1 MRKKVIIIAEVGVN
15 HNGKIHIAKK
25 MIKAAA
31 KSGADFV
38 KFQVFSS
45 ELLSTSYAKKPNY
58 VLTKPKESQQEM
70 LKKLELSEKNFK
82 LLNKLCKKNK
92 IGFMASAFDIDSL
105 NFLKSLRLNIYKIPS
120 GEINNLPY
128 LRHVA
133 KFRKKIIFSTGMSS
147 IKEIKNILKIL
158 TTNGT
163 KKKNISVL
171 QCNTDYPSS
180 FEDTNL
186 KVIKR
191 LKKMF
196 GVNVGFSDHTVGVEA
211 SIAAVALGA
220 EIIEKH
226 FTLDKNLKGPDHKSS
241 LSINELNELVKSIR
255 NVEIALGSSVKK
267 LNKSEKKNIKFVRK
281 SIVAKKKIRIGEI
294 FTANNITTKR
304 PGNGMSPML
313 WDKLLGKRSKKIYLK
328 DQKI

>member
-1 MRKKVIIIAEVGVN
+1 
-15 HNGKIHIAKK
+15 
-25 MIKAAA
+25 
-31 KSGADFV
+31 
-38 KFQVFSS
+38 
-45 ELLSTSYAKKPNY
+45 
-58 VLTKPKESQQEM
+58 M

-120 GEINNLPY
+120 GEINLPY

-163 KKKNISVL
+163 KKKNISML